1 MRKLMFIIAACA
13 VSSTAHAANRDLF
26 DLVCTGQQQVATGKP
41 AIAWKERLRFD
52 LVNKRWCRGAWKVAG
67 QIGQITPDEISIY
80 DSRANTGGPSDVQ
93 LTLSRTNGT
102 IREAVSAG
110 WSGSSFG
117 IAEGKCVREDF
128 SGLPGQKF

>member
-1 MRKLMFIIAACA
+1 MRKLMLFVAAFA
-13 VSSTAHAANRDLF
+13 VSSTAHAANSDYF

-52 LVNKRWCRGAWKVAG
+52 LVNKRWCRGACKIAG
-67 QIGQITPDEISIY
+67 EISQITPDEISIY
-80 DSRANTGGPSDVQ
+80 DSRANTGGPADVQ
-93 LTLSRTNGT
+93 LTLSRTQGT
-102 IREAVSAG
+102 IREAVAAG

-117 IAEGKCVREDF
+117 IAEGKCVRDKF